1 MAGRPVRTAQHH
13 HAVFYS
19 KRSDGIPVITRL
31 RLPTLVRGDDE
42 ADHRGRP
49 DSGKHVSQEAFVARY
64 VNKRHILSGWQRGPG
79 VTQIDSQPAA
89 PFSLPTVRLHTGEG
103 ANQGAFA
110 GIDVPGGGY
119 D

>member
-42 ADHRGRP
+42 ADHRGRS
-49 DSGKHVSQEAFVARY
+49 DSGKHVSQEAFVAWY
-64 VNKRHILSGWQRGPG
+64 VNERHILSGWQAWSRRNPGRWSARGAVLPPNG
-79 VTQIDSQPAA
+79 PA
-89 PFSLPTVRLHTGEG
+89 PCR
-103 ANQGAFA
+103 
-110 GIDVPGGGY
+110 
-119 D
+119 